1 MPHIRSLP
9 ESITLRRCLYL
20 QDNRMRI
27 LRGSCSLNCNR
38 NLNRNTISL
47 STTKNHISSL
57 ISNYMKSNTIMTG
70 NTIRDQPARNSI
82 TDNLLSK
89 VHLRLSKSII
99 NAITSPSLILIER
112 SKYIYQNLS
121 PKSKPNLHAHS
132 QIHNMQKS

>member
-1 MPHIRSLP
+1 MRHIRSLP
-9 ESITLRRCLYL
+9 ESITLCRCLYL

-38 NLNRNTISL
+38 KLNRNIISL
-47 STTKNHISSL
+47 HTTKNHISSL
-57 ISNYMKSNTIMTG
+57 ISNMKSNIIMTG
-70 NTIRDQPARNSI
+70 NTIRDQQARNNI
-82 TDNLLSK
+82 TDNLLIK

-99 NAITSPSLILIER
+99 SAIISPSLILIER
-112 SKYIYQNLS
+112 SKYIYQNLY